1 VPQPTEENVTWL
13 TQDAY
18 DKLVAELEYLKGP
31 ARSEISQRIGD
42 ARDEGDL
49 KENGGYH
56 AAKEEQGMAEARIRI
71 LENMLRRAK
80 VGQTPGDNGVV
91 GLGMTVTVRFEGD
104 DETETFLLGS
114 RELVGLDE
122 TVGVNVYSPQSPLGA
137 AVTGKHTGDE
147 ASFKAPNGKRVTVQ
161 IVDAKP
167 YNA

>member
-1 VPQPTEENVTWL
+1 MIWL
-13 TQDAY
+13 TQQTFDR
-18 DKLVAELEYLKGP
+18 LEAELEDRRGP
-31 ARSEISQRIGD
+31 RRAEIVERISA

-91 GLGMTVTVRFEGD
+91 GPGMTVTVRFEGD

-114 RELVGLDE
+114 RELVGLDQ

-147 ASFKAPNGKRVTVQ
+147 ATFKAPNGKRVTVH

>member
-13 TQDAY
+13 TQEAY

-147 ASFKAPNGKRVTVQ
+147 AMFKAPNGRRVTVQ

-167 YNA
+167 YDA

>member
-1 VPQPTEENVTWL
+1 MPQPTEENVTWL
-13 TQDAY
+13 SQEAY

-104 DETETFLLGS
+104 DDTETFLLGS
-114 RELVGLDE
+114 RELVGLDQ

-147 ASFKAPNGKRVTVQ
+147 ATFKAPNGARMTVQ

-167 YNA
+167 YSA

>member
-1 VPQPTEENVTWL
+1 MPQPTEENVTWL

-18 DKLVAELEYLKGP
+18 DKLVSELEYLKGP

-71 LENMLRRAK
+71 LESMLRRAK
-80 VGQTPGDNGVV
+80 VGQTPGENGVV
-91 GLGMTVTVRFEGD
+91 GLGMTVTVRFDGD

-114 RELVGLDE
+114 RELVGLDQ

-137 AVTGKHTGDE
+137 AVSGKHVGE
-147 ASFKAPNGKRVTVQ
+147 QAEFKAPNGRQMMVQ

-167 YNA
+167 YTA

>member
-13 TQDAY
+13 TQEAY

-31 ARSEISQRIGD
+31 ARREISQRIGD

-91 GLGMTVTVRFEGD
+91 GPGMTVTVRFEGD

-114 RELVGLDE
+114 RELVGLDQ

-147 ASFKAPNGKRVTVQ
+147 ATFKAPNGRQVTVQ

-167 YNA
+167 YSA